1 LEAVDIVIVII
12 LGLGAYEGFKQGFLI
27 SILGLIGF
35 VAAIILGF
43 YFMDTMADWLGE
55 NIKEISLGYPIVG
68 FLVIFLISI
77 VLIRIIGWLLK
88 KVMDLILLGGIDSA
102 AGGILGVVKA
112 GFFISLFLWFTT
124 EFKMDLPKK
133 WLTNSEILGYIKPL
147 APTVIE
153 AVEPLFPSVKS
164 TRDKLDEFV
173 DKIKE
178 KASEQL

>member
-1 LEAVDIVIVII
+1 MSIV
-12 LGLGAYEGFKQGFLI
+12 GLF
-27 SILGLIGF
+27 GF
-35 VAAIILGF
+35 VIAIILGF

-55 NIKEISLGYPIVG
+55 NVKEINLGYPLAG
-68 FLVIFLISI
+68 FLVIFIISM
-77 VLIRIIGWLLK
+77 VLIRIVGWILK

-102 AGGILGVVKA
+102 AGGVVGVVKA

-133 WLTNSEILGYIKPL
+133 WLKNSEILGYIEPL

-153 AVEPLFPSVKS
+153 ALEPLFPSVKS
-164 TRDKLDEFV
+164 TRDKVDEFV

-178 KASEQL
+178 KASE